1 MLRAPFWRVYLV
13 QKKMSGARSPI
24 SDKRN
29 VSKEEEEEAGDGDA
43 MAVRMKPLFKKWVW
57 QEDDGNRQVTDEELS
72 G

>member
-1 MLRAPFWRVYLV
+1 M
-13 QKKMSGARSPI
+13 KMSSGARSPI
-24 SDKRN
+24 SDKIL
-29 VSKEEEEEAGDGDA
+29 VSKEESKEEEAGGGDA